1 MPKFRLIFI
10 FSFFSFFLPVSD
22 GEAQSFLTD
31 SSNIFKGTDTVIVSN
46 LIITG
51 NKVTE
56 MQVINRELMIHE
68 GDTLIAQV
76 LERAMERTREN
87 LMNTTLFNF
96 ITINYQKLEG
106 QKVALIINLTERW
119 YIFPI
124 PIFELVDRNFN
135 EWVKSGD
142 FSRVNYGF
150 YLNWDNF
157 RGMNESLRFQF
168 RWGYSQRIGLF
179 YNIPFINKNQE
190 EGLSFGGAYSRNR
203 EVGYDVY
210 NSEQLLYQDDD
221 RFVRKEIYGGIRYSR
236 RKGFYNT
243 SSVSVEYRYN
253 SISDSVAILNPDYLG
268 QGRTSQELIT
278 IAWNFRRDRRDFKI
292 YPLKGYL
299 LEFDAVKNGTGLL
312 ANEPDLMFL
321 AATAKYFKPLSKRWY
336 AATSFRGKLSGQS
349 DAPFFNQRGLG
360 FGNDFIRGYEY
371 YIIPGQNY
379 FLNRTSLKFVLVPT
393 QVITLPFSI
402 LEKFKTIPYAFYLN
416 GNFDFGYV
424 RDRQFYSKNPLA
436 NNWQFG
442 YGVGI
447 DYVTYYNLVF
457 RVEYSFNKFGENGFF
472 LHFTAPI

>member
-1 MPKFRLIFI
+1 M
-10 FSFFSFFLPVSD
+10 D
-22 GEAQSFLTD
+22 GKAQSFLTD
-31 SSNIFKGTDTVIVSN
+31 SSTILNGADTVIVSN

-51 NKVTE
+51 NKITQ
-56 MQVINRELMIHE
+56 MQVITRELMVHE
-68 GDTLIAQV
+68 GDTLTVNV
-76 LERAMERTREN
+76 LEKALERTREN

-96 ITINYQKLEG
+96 ITINYQKLQQNEIA
-106 QKVALIINLTERW
+106 VIINLAERW

-210 NSEQLLYQDDD
+210 DSEQLLFQEDEK
-221 RFVRKEIYGGIRYSR
+221 FVRKEIYGGIRYSHR
-236 RKGFYNT
+236 TGFYNT

-253 SISDSVAILNPDYLG
+253 SISDSVAKLNPEYFG
-268 QGRTSQELIT
+268 QERTVQELIT
-278 IAWNFRRDRRDFKI
+278 ISWNLRRDRRDFKI

-299 LEFDAVKNGTGLL
+299 LEFDAVKNGIGLL
-312 ANEPDLMFL
+312 TNEPDLLFL
-321 AATAKYFKPLSKRWY
+321 SGTVKYFKPLAKRWY
-336 AATSFRGKLSGQS
+336 AATSFKAKLSGQS
-349 DAPFFNQRGLG
+349 DAPYFNQRGLG
-360 FGNDFIRGYEY
+360 FGNEFVRGYEY
-371 YIIPGQNY
+371 YIVPGQNY
-379 FLNRTSLKFVLVPT
+379 LLNRTSLKFALVPT

-416 GNFDFGYV
+416 ANFDFSYV
-424 RDRQFYSKNPLA
+424 KDRQFYYKNPLA
-436 NNWQFG
+436 NNWQYG
-442 YGVGI
+442 YGAGI